1 MYSSHQPFCNSLQV
15 LEAFEEVGSWS
26 FEAHFLYIK
35 SIDAK
40 MKRRDQTQQD
50 TKSGKQWK
58 SSKKGGR

>member
-26 FEAHFLYIK
+26 FEAHFLYSK

-40 MKRRDQTQQD
+40 MKRRDQT
-50 TKSGKQWK
+50 
-58 SSKKGGR
+58 